1 MSFIVV
7 IPARYA
13 STRLPGKPLL
23 DIAGKSMLQHV
34 YDQARKSRAQ
44 RVVIATDDQRIF
56 EVAEGFGA
64 EVVMTSS
71 DHPSGTDR
79 LEEVVSKLALNDDA
93 HIVNVQGDEPLITP
107 YILEQLIAPL
117 IENENIQATNIVHKI
132 NNPKELESPHVVKCV
147 LSNTQK
153 IIRDIHVPILVVK
166 EEATL
171 FPFKNI
177 VFVSDFKEDMSNAF
191 KQVVKIAEKCNSK
204 IHLLNINTNKDFNNI
219 KNGIVPIREFLTN
232 FPELENYE
240 MHVYNEST
248 ILKGIETF
256 QKDNEV
262 DLVAMYTHNRSGLS
276 NIFSKSIAENIT
288 NNSKKPVMTIHL

>member
-1 MSFIVV
+1 MKNILVPTDFSEICNKAANLAIEIAVFFDAKIHFLHQLHTPVDWV
-7 IPARYA
+7 KLNKTDEHNFPDTLKAIGIAKNKLRD
-13 STRLPGKPLL
+13 L
-23 DIAGKSMLQHV
+23 DKEAEHKGL
-34 YDQARKSRAQ
+34 KSRTFLEY
-44 RVVIATDDQRIF
+44 I
-56 EVAEGFGA
+56 
-64 EVVMTSS
+64 S
-71 DHPSGTDR
+71 DVKAISTHSHNFHHDFIITGSKGTQKDFFKQF
-79 LEEVVSKLALNDDA
+79 L
-93 HIVNVQGDEPLITP
+93 G
-107 YILEQLIAPL
+107 
-117 IENENIQATNIVHKI
+117 
-132 NNPKELESPHVVKCV
+132 
-147 LSNTQK
+147 SNAQK
-153 IIRDIHVPILVVK
+153 IIRDIHIPILVVK
-166 EEATL
+166 EDATL

-219 KNGIVPIREFLTN
+219 KNGIEPIREFLTN

-262 DLVAMYTHNRSGLS
+262 DLVAMYTHHRSGLS

>member
-1 MSFIVV
+1 MKNILVPTDFSKTCDKAAHLAIEIATLFDAEIHFLHQMHTPVDWV
-7 IPARYA
+7 KLNKTDEHNYPDTQKAIGIAKSKLR
-13 STRLPGKPLL
+13 SL
-23 DIAGKSMLQHV
+23 DKDAEHKGL
-34 YDQARKSRAQ
+34 KSRTFLEFISDVKAISAHSHNFHHDFIITGSKGTQ
-44 RVVIATDDQRIF
+44 EDF
-56 EVAEGFGA
+56 SKHFFG
-64 EVVMTSS
+64 
-71 DHPSGTDR
+71 
-79 LEEVVSKLALNDDA
+79 
-93 HIVNVQGDEPLITP
+93 
-107 YILEQLIAPL
+107 
-117 IENENIQATNIVHKI
+117 
-132 NNPKELESPHVVKCV
+132 
-147 LSNTQK
+147 SNTQK